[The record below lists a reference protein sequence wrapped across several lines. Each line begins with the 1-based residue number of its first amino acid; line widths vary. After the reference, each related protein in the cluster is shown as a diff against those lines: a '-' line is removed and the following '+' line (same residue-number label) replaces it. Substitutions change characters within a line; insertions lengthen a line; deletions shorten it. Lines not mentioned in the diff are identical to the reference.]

1 MFKVAIIGRPNVGKS
16 TLFNKLTGSKKA
28 LVDPRPGATR
38 DRRDG
43 TASYGDFEYTIV
55 DTAGLEVAA
64 AKSIEALM
72 MAQTEKAIE
81 EADVLLMVVD
91 GREGLTAHDT
101 HFIKKVRKS
110 GKPVILVANKCE
122 VRSVGQTAVAEFTR
136 LGFGEPLLISAE
148 HSVGIPVISEAIM
161 EKAKKAGALKEKDE
175 FDEEE
180 APTEDEEG
188 GPIKIAI
195 IGRPNVGKSTLL
207 NQILGEERVVASP
220 IAGTT
225 RDAISVPFNFRGT
238 EMELWDTAGMRRKS
252 RIDDS
257 LEQQSVYDSLRAI
270 RFAHVVILVL
280 DSELTLDKQDLIL
293 ADHVIQEG
301 RVLILAL
308 NKWDKIKEP
317 QKVLRDIYDRLE
329 KSLGQIRGLP
339 SVPISALTGH
349 HVEKLLRTTLEF
361 YEKWNTRITTGSLN
375 RWLEGVVEEHSPPM
389 VKGRQVHLRYATQTK
404 TRPPS
409 FIVFSSNSAEMPESY
424 LRYLRHSLQ
433 QSFDLGGIPIRLML
447 RTKKNPYVDE
457 E

>member
-1 MFKVAIIGRPNVGKS
+1 MGFKVAIIGRPNVGKS

-43 TASYGDFEYTIV
+43 EAAYGDFSYTIV
-55 DTAGLEVAA
+55 DTAGLEVAS

-81 EADVLLMVVD
+81 EADVLLMVMD

-110 GKPVILVANKCE
+110 GKPVVLIANKCE
-122 VRSVGQTAVAEFTR
+122 VRSVEQTAVAEFTR
-136 LGFGEPLLISAE
+136 LGFGEPLLVSAE
-148 HSVGIPVISEAIM
+148 HGLGVNTVSEAILAQ
-161 EKAKKAGALKEKDE
+161 AKKLGRVKK
-175 FDEEE
+175 EEE
-180 APTEDEEG
+180 AEEIESEEEEA
-188 GPIKIAI
+188 GPLKLAI

-220 IAGTT
+220 LAGTT

-257 LEQQSVYDSLRAI
+257 LEQQSVGDSLRAI
-270 RFAHVVILVL
+270 RFAHVVVLVL
-280 DSELTLDKQDLIL
+280 DAEQTLDKQDLTL
-293 ADHVIQEG
+293 ADHVLQEG

-349 HVEKLLRTTLEF
+349 HVEKLLKTALDF

-375 RWLEGVVEEHSPPM
+375 RWIEGAVEEHSPPL
-389 VKGRQVHLRYATQTK
+389 VKGRQVHLRYATQSK

-409 FIVFSSNSAEMPESY
+409 FLIFSSNSAEMPESY

-433 QSFDLGGIPIRLML
+433 EAFDLQGIPIRLLL
-447 RTKKNPYVDE
+447 RKKKNPYIDE